1 MSNANFVSKLV
12 QFALF
17 TAANADAKAW
27 LQENA
32 PRMSKSDKVDADLKV
47 VKALEQRYGV
57 EATESKRPEFSG
69 WTFKR
74 DDAKQALYR
83 ARDILRGKTV
93 YQAQAAHT
101 DVVAQMAK
109 YASSMRKKHG
119 MTRKQAERAIA
130 QAFAE

>member
-17 TAANADAKAW
+17 TAANADAKKW

-32 PRMSKSDKVDADLKV
+32 PRMSKSDKNDADLKV
-47 VKALEQRYGV
+47 VKALETRYGV

-69 WTFKR
+69 WTFKSGA
-74 DDAKQALYR
+74 AKQALYR

-93 YQAQAAHT
+93 FQAQAAHT
-101 DVVAQMAK
+101 DPLARVAKALAKLSARDEQRVIKMAH
-109 YASSMRKKHG
+109 AIRD
-119 MTRKQAERAIA
+119 KQ
-130 QAFAE
+130 

>member
-69 WTFKR
+69 WTFKSGA
-74 DDAKQALYR
+74 AKQALYR

-93 YQAQAAHT
+93 FQAQAAHT
-101 DVVAQMAK
+101 DPVAKCAKLLAKLTVTQRKRAMA
-109 YASSMRKKHG
+109 M
-119 MTRKQAERAIA
+119 AEKIA
-130 QAFAE
+130 AE